1 MIEGMSVAARLLSLL
16 ATTATFFAGGSTAAS
31 ETAARPT
38 KAEIEAKSR
47 VAVRASRATVVRL
60 IVVPPNQ
67 RYVLTI
73 RVSDPARYLE
83 RRVNP
88 VVEVVNRM
96 TNVQWLFRSR
106 YFAVVDSTGTAVFRV
121 RHTRSGSRETLDWFV
136 KPALADCARNIDFN
150 VEIDPDNAAPPCP
163 T

>member
-1 MIEGMSVAARLLSLL
+1 MQSRKLISKCANARPDPTQAQRAIS
-16 ATTATFFAGGSTAAS
+16 SAAS
-31 ETAARPT
+31 T
-38 KAEIEAKSR
+38 
-47 VAVRASRATVVRL
+47 
-60 IVVPPNQ
+60 
-67 RYVLTI
+67 
-73 RVSDPARYLE
+73 
-83 RRVNP
+83 P